1 MIPNPQP
8 NINDNITCDN
18 LTWSSN
24 KIANTIA
31 SSSAVIDDETVSTSK
46 TWSSKHISDQISEE
60 YLNMYVVLDET
71 LESGETSLS
80 FTDDIIEADSLIDIY
95 TNDFSVYPTAATQTD
110 GSLTLTFTSQ
120 AADVDVSIRIW
131 TK

>member
-24 KIANTIA
+24 KIAGAIA
-31 SSSAVIDDETVSTSK
+31 SSSAVIDDETISTSK

-60 YLNMYVVLDET
+60 YLNMYVVLDDT
-71 LESGETSLS
+71 LEAAATSLE
-80 FTDDIIEADSLIDIY
+80 FTSDLIAADSLIDIY
-95 TNDFSVYPTAATQTD
+95 TNDFSVYPTAASQTD
-110 GSLTLTFTSQ
+110 GSLTLTFTAQ

-131 TK
+131 IK